1 MQAKGKKLLTHLVR
15 MQIIAMKAM
24 PGPPIAPM
32 LAPKGVNVPDFCKQ
46 FNEKSKAFGP
56 DYMVRVSI
64 KVYSDRTYDMEL
76 KSAPVSFLLKK
87 AAEVK
92 NGAKMPGRE
101 SVGSVTLSKI
111 VEIAKTKMAEG
122 AIKSRSLSAAARSVV
137 GTAKS
142 IGLKIKEDIAWNSIE
157 DEVSSSAPIA

>member
-1 MQAKGKKLLTHLVR
+1 MLNKGKKVLNHLVR
-15 MQIIAMKAM
+15 MQIMAMKAN

-46 FNEKSKAFGP
+46 FNEKSKVFGP

-64 KVYSDRTYDMEL
+64 KIYSDRTYELEL

-87 AAEVK
+87 AAGVAS
-92 NGAKMPGRE
+92 GAKMPGRD
-101 SVGSVTLSKI
+101 VIGTVALSKI
-111 VEIAKTKMAEG
+111 VDIAKIKMEEG
-122 AIKSRSLSAAARSVV
+122 AIKSSSLAAAVRSVI

-142 IGLKIKEDIAWNSIE
+142 IGLKVQEDIALADI
-157 DEVSSSAPIA
+157 